1 MKKIFFLLTFSILLA
16 GCEDFFEEDISN
28 ENVRIIAPVNDGA
41 VEAGEINFLWKEI
54 KGATAY
60 RITIVSP
67 NFAEAGTVVAD
78 EILTN
83 DSITRYRSYSC
94 EIGPGDYQWS
104 LAAMNSAYSTQATLS
119 SLQVRDFNDDDK
131 EIEDKNPVNGK
142 NSGLDK

>member
-1 MKKIFFLLTFSILLA
+1 MKKILFLLTFSILLA

-28 ENVRIIAPVNDGA
+28 ENVRIIAPVNGVA
-41 VEAGEINFLWKEI
+41 VEAGEINFLWKEV

-60 RITIVSP
+60 HITIVSP

-104 LAAMNSAYSTQATLS
+104 LAAMNSAYLTQATIF
-119 SLQVRDFNDDDK
+119 SLQVMTQNEDNK
-131 EIEDKNPVNGK
+131 EVKDKNPVNDK
-142 NSGLDK
+142 NCDLDK